1 MNKWRQPESGW
12 SWFSQ
17 RFLNNH
23 ITILLLNFFLFLL
36 VVRGVT
42 QNAHLLNPLW
52 RFIGIAAPAVIVA
65 GILFYVL
72 DPLVHL
78 MERRLHIK
86 EGIAIG
92 VAMVLTVAIIV
103 LLFWNLIPFLTRQTA
118 SMISS
123 LPQFANYVMQKLNH
137 LNQQHHWLT
146 TDNLNELNQRVA
158 TYFSKRGW
166 NLLTG
171 TLSSLSNVV
180 TTVSDWVIT
189 LITAPLVLFFMLK
202 DGSRF
207 PQFLSHVVPTL
218 YRDRFIVMLDQ
229 MNVKVSSYIRGQL
242 TVAFCV
248 LIIFSA
254 GYSIIG
260 LKYGL
265 LLGVIAGPLNLI
277 PYFGSAIAL
286 IPALIIGA
294 ITSPSMLIGV
304 VIVYLVEWVLETQ
317 VLSPLIM
324 GNSLE
329 MHPITIVF
337 VLLAAGKMFGLA
349 GVVLGVP
356 GFAVLKVFAMT
367 LFHWYQEYS
376 ALYPDVLPD
385 DEALEQTTK
394 TAPLSATKPTTSPD
408 KKA

>member
-1 MNKWRQPESGW
+1 MALNKLRQSESGF
-12 SWFSQ
+12 SWFYQ

-23 ITILLLNFFLFLL
+23 ITILLLNIFLFLL
-36 VVRGVT
+36 VVNEVV
-42 QNAHLLNPLW
+42 QNASLLDPIW
-52 RFIGIAAPAVIVA
+52 KFIGIAAPAIIVA
-65 GILFYVL
+65 GILYYVL
-72 DPLVHL
+72 DPFVHL

-86 EGIAIG
+86 EGLAITI
-92 VAMVLTVAIIV
+92 AMVITVV
-103 LLFWNLIPFLTRQTA
+103 LLLLIFLNLIPFLTKQTTGV
-118 SMISS
+118 IRS
-123 LPQFANYVMQKLNH
+123 LPQFANDMMHKLTTANQKN
-137 LNQQHHWLT
+137 HWLSN
-146 TDNLNELNQRVA
+146 DNLNDINQRVT

-171 TLSSLSNVV
+171 TLSSLGNVV

-207 PQFLSHVVPTL
+207 PHYISKVVPTA
-218 YRDRFIVMLDQ
+218 YRDRFVVMLDQ

-242 TVAFCV
+242 TVALCV
-248 LIIFSA
+248 LIIFTT

-260 LKYGL
+260 LNYAV

-286 IPALIIGA
+286 VPALIIGA
-294 ITSPSMLIGV
+294 ITSPSMLLGV
-304 VIVYLVEWVLETQ
+304 VIVYLIEWVLETQ

-337 VLLAAGKMFGLA
+337 VLLAAGKMFGLT
-349 GVVLGVP
+349 GVILGVP
-356 GFAVLKVFAMT
+356 GFAVLKVFVT
-367 LFHWYQEYS
+367 TTFHWYQEYS

-385 DEALEQTTK
+385 HEALEQPGPQQ
-394 TAPLSATKPTTSPD
+394 PLD
-408 KKA
+408 K

>member
-1 MNKWRQPESGW
+1 MNKWRQPESGF
-12 SWFSQ
+12 SWFYQ

-23 ITILLLNFFLFLL
+23 ITILLLNLFLFLL
-36 VVRGVT
+36 VVHEVV
-42 QNAHLLNPLW
+42 QNGSLLNPVW
-52 RFIGIAAPAVIVA
+52 RFIGIAAPAIIVA

-72 DPLVHL
+72 DPFVHL

-86 EGIAIG
+86 EGVAIAI
-92 VAMVLTVAIIV
+92 AMVLTIAV
-103 LLFWNLIPFLTRQTA
+103 LVLIFLSLIPFLTRQTA
-118 SMISS
+118 SMIGS
-123 LPQFANYVMQKLNH
+123 LPQFANDIMHQLNRA
-137 LNQQHHWLT
+137 NQQHHWLT
-146 TDNLNELNQRVA
+146 NDNLNEINQRVT

-171 TLSSLSNVV
+171 TLSSIGNVV

-207 PQFLSHVVPTL
+207 PRFISRVVPTA
-218 YRDRFIVMLDQ
+218 YRERFIVMLDQ

-242 TVAFCV
+242 TVALCV
-248 LIIFSA
+248 LIIFTT

-260 LKYGL
+260 LKYAL

-286 IPALIIGA
+286 LPALIIGA
-294 ITSPSMLIGV
+294 ITSPSMLLGV

-337 VLLAAGKMFGLA
+337 VLLAAGKMFGLT
-349 GVVLGVP
+349 GVILGVP
-356 GFAVLKVFAMT
+356 GFAVLKVFVIT
-367 LFHWYQEYS
+367 TFHWYQEYS

-385 DEALEQTTK
+385 DEALT
-394 TAPLSATKPTTSPD
+394 TAPTAEAPEPPTPAP
-408 KKA
+408 KK

>member
-1 MNKWRQPESGW
+1 MINQ
-12 SWFSQ
+12 
-17 RFLNNH
+17 
-23 ITILLLNFFLFLL
+23 
-36 VVRGVT
+36 VVR
-42 QNAHLLNPLW
+42 NAGLLDPVW
-52 RFIGIAAPAVIVA
+52 KFIGIAAPAIIVA

-72 DPLVHL
+72 DPFVHL

-86 EGIAIG
+86 EGFAIAI
-92 VAMVLTVAIIV
+92 AMIITVAV
-103 LLFWNLIPFLTRQTA
+103 LVLIFLNLIPFLTRQTTSVIA
-118 SMISS
+118 S
-123 LPQFANYVMQKLNH
+123 LPQVSSDLLHKLNAA
-137 LNQQHHWLT
+137 NQQHHWLSN
-146 TDNLNELNQRVA
+146 DNLNDINQRVS

-171 TLSSLSNVV
+171 TLSSLGNVV

-202 DGSRF
+202 DGARF
-207 PQFLSHVVPTL
+207 PHYISKVVPTT
-218 YRDRFIVMLDQ
+218 YRDRFVVMLDQ

-242 TVAFCV
+242 TVALCV
-248 LIIFSA
+248 LIIFTT

-260 LKYGL
+260 LRYAL

-286 IPALIIGA
+286 LPALIIGA
-294 ITSPSMLIGV
+294 ITSPSMLLGV
-304 VIVYLVEWVLETQ
+304 VIVYLIEWVLETQ

-337 VLLAAGKMFGLA
+337 VLLAAGKMFGLT
-349 GVVLGVP
+349 GVILGVP
-356 GFAVLKVFAMT
+356 GFAVLKVFVT
-367 LFHWYQEYS
+367 TTFHWYQEYS

-385 DEALEQTTK
+385 DEALETQP
-394 TAPLSATKPTTSPD
+394 APQVKD
-408 KKA
+408 

>member
-1 MNKWRQPESGW
+1 MNKWRQPESGF
-12 SWFSQ
+12 SWFYQ

-23 ITILLLNFFLFLL
+23 ITILLLNLFLFLL
-36 VVRGVT
+36 VVHGLV
-42 QNAHLLNPLW
+42 QNAGLLDPVW
-52 RFIGIAAPAVIVA
+52 RFIGIAAPAIIVA

-72 DPLVHL
+72 DPFVHF

-86 EGIAIG
+86 EGLAITIALVLTIAIL
-92 VAMVLTVAIIV
+92 VLIF
-103 LLFWNLIPFLTRQTA
+103 LSLIPFLTRQTA
-118 SMISS
+118 SMIGS
-123 LPQFANYVMQKLNH
+123 LPQFANDIMHQLNQA
-137 LNQQHHWLT
+137 NQQHHWLT
-146 TDNLNELNQRVA
+146 NDNLNEINQRVT

-171 TLSSLSNVV
+171 TLSSIGNVV

-207 PQFLSHVVPTL
+207 PQFISRVVPTA

-242 TVAFCV
+242 TVALCV
-248 LIIFSA
+248 LIIFTT

-260 LKYGL
+260 LKYAL

-286 IPALIIGA
+286 LPALIIGA
-294 ITSPSMLIGV
+294 ITSPSMLLGV

-337 VLLAAGKMFGLA
+337 VLLAAGKMFGLT
-349 GVVLGVP
+349 GVILGVP
-356 GFAVLKVFAMT
+356 GFAVLKVFVIT
-367 LFHWYQEYS
+367 TFHWYQEYS

-385 DEALEQTTK
+385 NEALTT
-394 TAPLSATKPTTSPD
+394 TPTPDAPEPPTPAP
-408 KKA
+408 KK

>member
-1 MNKWRQPESGW
+1 MNKLRQSELGF
-12 SWFSQ
+12 SWFYQ

-23 ITILLLNFFLFLL
+23 ITILLLNVFLFLL
-36 VVRGVT
+36 VVNEVV
-42 QNAHLLNPLW
+42 QNAGLLDPIW
-52 RFIGIAAPAVIVA
+52 KFIGIAAPAIIVA
-65 GILFYVL
+65 GILYYVL
-72 DPLVHL
+72 DPLVHW

-86 EGIAIG
+86 ESIAIAI
-92 VAMVLTVAIIV
+92 AMVVTVAILV
-103 LLFWNLIPFLTRQTA
+103 LIFLNLIPFLTKQTA
-118 SMISS
+118 GIIGS
-123 LPQFANYVMQKLNH
+123 LPQFSNDVIHKLNAA
-137 LNQQHHWLT
+137 NQQHHWLSN
-146 TDNLNELNQRVA
+146 DNLNTINQRVS

-180 TTVSDWVIT
+180 TTVSDWIIT

-207 PQFLSHVVPTL
+207 PKYLSKVVPTG

-242 TVAFCV
+242 TVALCV
-248 LIIFSA
+248 LIIFTT

-260 LKYGL
+260 LKYAL

-286 IPALIIGA
+286 LPALIIGA
-294 ITSPSMLIGV
+294 ITSPSMLLGV
-304 VIVYLVEWVLETQ
+304 VIVYLIEWVLETQ

-337 VLLAAGKMFGLA
+337 VLLAAGKMFGLT

-356 GFAVLKVFAMT
+356 GFAVLKVFVT
-367 LFHWYQEYS
+367 TIFHWYQEYS

-385 DEALEQTTK
+385 EALE
-394 TAPLSATKPTTSPD
+394 KPGEGHVEI
-408 KKA
+408 